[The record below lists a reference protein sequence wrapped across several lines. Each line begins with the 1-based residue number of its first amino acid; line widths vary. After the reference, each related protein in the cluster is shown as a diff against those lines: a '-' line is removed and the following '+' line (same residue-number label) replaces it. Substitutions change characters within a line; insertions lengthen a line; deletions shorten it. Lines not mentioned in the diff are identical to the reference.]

1 MDGVF
6 FWQLDFIIS
15 TLNSSWG
22 LEKELLFNSWLKK
35 IMAICSFKEKNN
47 RTGFARAGFS
57 VLKFPTLSGL
67 GKSSPWLFRV
77 KKVKII

>member
-1 MDGVF
+1 MKCFTKLSNKLSFV
-6 FWQLDFIIS
+6 
-15 TLNSSWG
+15 
-22 LEKELLFNSWLKK
+22 LL
-35 IMAICSFKEKNN
+35 KEKNN